1 VHCSQLMNMTIIL
14 QQITTQNEKFF
25 QDTLTDRKVT
35 IAKVALEK
43 IPLNSSVLFG
53 LERE

>member
-1 VHCSQLMNMTIIL
+1 MNTTIIL

-35 IAKVALEK
+35 IAKVALKK